1 MLASAT
7 DLRQVSYKFA
17 EDHKPHNDI
26 MNIMIGSAAKDF
38 INENFTVLMSRPP
51 DFYKSVKEY

>member
-7 DLRQVSYKFA
+7 DPRQVSYKSA
-17 EDHKPHNDI
+17 EDHKPHND
-26 MNIMIGSAAKDF
+26 IMIGSAAKDF

-51 DFYKSVKEY
+51 DFYKSVRVLQQL

>member
-1 MLASAT
+1 MLASAV
-7 DLRQVSYKFA
+7 DLTQVSYKSA
-17 EDHKPHNDI
+17 KDHKPDND
-26 MNIMIGSAAKDF
+26 IMIGSAAKDF